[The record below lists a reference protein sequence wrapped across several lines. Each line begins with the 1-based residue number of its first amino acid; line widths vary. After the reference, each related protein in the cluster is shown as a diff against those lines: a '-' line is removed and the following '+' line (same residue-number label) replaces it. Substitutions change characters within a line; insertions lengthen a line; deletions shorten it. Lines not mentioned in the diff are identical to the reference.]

1 VVFCSATFGAGVV
14 AAQRPITC
22 PKCQLQ
28 PKRYSVYKEPKKGVF
43 MSNFSKL
50 IGIIALAAAIGFS
63 MTACP
68 TDNDGDGGGS
78 IGEKLELSG
87 QVYTGTLNGVTETEN
102 GFSWTSITYSE
113 YKGNLTIKDN
123 NGGSAKITGGKL
135 SYTIE
140 TPNSLDTCN
149 DFLNNLFLTG
159 YDDNNDEIVIYD
171 DITASDTSANFF
183 TLRFLDNN
191 TSTLHALSKGNTVMN
206 FGNITSESVK
216 YVYVDRDVTISGKG
230 KTRTET
236 ETEDGTTYTYTT
248 TYKDFNLALKA
259 GWNAIHSKGVALATI
274 TGTSYTSS
282 ISLNN
287 PSLKWV
293 LTIIEWEGEDD

>member
-1 VVFCSATFGAGVV
+1 VNNIEERLRRIKQPKLGAGF
-14 AAQRPITC
+14 C
-22 PKCQLQ
+22 PQLTVSEMKPYIQ
-28 PKRYSVYKEPKKGVF
+28 VIRFTKNRKKEFF
-43 MSNFSKL
+43 MRNFSKL
-50 IGIIALAAAIGFS
+50 IGIIALAAVIGFS

-68 TDNDGDGGGS
+68 TDNDDDGGGS

-87 QVYTGTLNGVTETEN
+87 QVYLYTEN
-102 GFSWTSITYSE
+102 EVNNTITYPE

-123 NGGSAKITGGKL
+123 NGGTAKITGGKL

-149 DFLNNLFLTG
+149 DFLNNLFPTG

-183 TLRFLDNN
+183 TLIFWDNN
-191 TSTLHALSKGNTVMN
+191 TSTLHALGKTNTVMN
-206 FGNITSESVK
+206 SSNTTSESVK

-236 ETEDGTTYTYTT
+236 ETEDGTTYTITY
-248 TYKDFNLALKA
+248 TYKDINLALKA
-259 GWNAIHSKGVALATI
+259 GWNAIHSKGVFLATTTI
-274 TGTSYTSS
+274 TGTYTTS

-293 LTIIEWEGEDD
+293 LFIIE